1 MLKLVTNSR
10 GEIITNVL
18 GADKNPI
25 VLSRAESYQ
34 AMRLQKKFNEEAPG
48 HPGFKNALGY
58 EVNITT
64 LYAISKRVVEQK
76 FATVPPAD
84 YMPLRVG
91 ENAWS
96 DNILTFRSY
105 ALGGDFEAGLVN
117 TGSGNTRIADADA
130 GVDSI
135 VNPVVNWW
143 KQVNWSIFDLKL
155 AARSGN
161 WDIVTAKEVARKTN
175 WDLGIQRIAFLGS
188 TSIPTVLGLLTQAGI
203 TTNTSLIPANIN
215 AMTASQFSAFVAGL
229 IGAYRLN
236 CNYTAMPNRFVIPEQ
251 DYDGLLNLIP
261 GTLGTYPVPMLTYLE
276 DAFKRA
282 TGNNDFK
289 IMRCFYCDKANNVSV
304 SGLNT
309 NIYVLYNSNEDSLR
323 MDIPVDY
330 TSMVQN
336 TLNGAQFQSVA
347 LGQFTGPLAYRPLE
361 MLYFTH
367 S

>member
-1 MLKLVTNSR
+1 MKIKQNSK
-10 GEIITNVL
+10 GEIITNVM
-18 GADKNPI
+18 GDDGNPI
-25 VLSRAESYQ
+25 ILNSLESMR
-34 AMRLQKKFNEEAPG
+34 AMRMQRKIIEEFPELR
-48 HPGFKNALGY
+48 NALGY

-84 YMPLRVG
+84 YMPLKVG
-91 ENAWS
+91 DNAWA
-96 DNILTFRSY
+96 DNILTYRSY
-105 ALGGDFEAGLVN
+105 AVGGDFEAGVVN
-117 TGSGNTRIADADA
+117 TASGNSRIADVDA
-130 GVDSI
+130 GVDSLT
-135 VNPVVNWW
+135 NPVVNWM
-143 KQVNWSIFDLKL
+143 KQVNWSIFDIKL

-161 WDIVTAKEVARKTN
+161 WDLVTAKEVSRKTN

-203 TTNTSLIPANIN
+203 TTNTSLIPANISS
-215 AMTASQFSAFVAGL
+215 MTATQYNAFVAGL
-229 IGAYRLN
+229 IGAYRTN

-251 DYDGLLNLIP
+251 DYDGLMTPIP
-261 GTLGTYPVPMLTYLE
+261 GTLGTFPVPMITYLE
-276 DAFKRA
+276 DAFKRI
-282 TGNNDFK
+282 TGNPDFK
-289 IMRCFYCDKANNVSV
+289 IMRCFYCDKANNSTV

-330 TSMVQN
+330 SPMVQN
-336 TLNGAQFQSVA
+336 TINGAQFQSVA
-347 LGQFTGPLAYRPLE
+347 LGQFTGTLAYRPLE